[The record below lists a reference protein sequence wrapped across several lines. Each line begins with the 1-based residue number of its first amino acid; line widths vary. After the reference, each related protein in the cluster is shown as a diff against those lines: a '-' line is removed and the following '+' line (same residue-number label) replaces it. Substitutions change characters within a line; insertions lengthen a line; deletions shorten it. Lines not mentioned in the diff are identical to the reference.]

1 MFEPRS
7 GEFEFNFFVLSKY
20 KLAYLLLD
28 EWNLSK
34 KSIYHNFQKDRV
46 SRLSEL
52 NSNPTPISH
61 SPYTTGNT
69 FLSPR
74 STDHVYLSQ

>member
-7 GEFEFNFFVLSKY
+7 GEFEFNFFAFSKY

-34 KSIYHNFQKDRV
+34 KSIYHNSRKDRV
-46 SRLSEL
+46 SRL
-52 NSNPTPISH
+52 T
-61 SPYTTGNT
+61 
-69 FLSPR
+69 
-74 STDHVYLSQ
+74 